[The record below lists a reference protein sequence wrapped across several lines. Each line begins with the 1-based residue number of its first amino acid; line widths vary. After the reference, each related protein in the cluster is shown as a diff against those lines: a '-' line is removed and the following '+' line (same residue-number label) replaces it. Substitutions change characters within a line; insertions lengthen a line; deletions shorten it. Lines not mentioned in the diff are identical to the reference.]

1 MNDLLET
8 NKFDRSLASIYSF
21 LFWGGFMNK
30 DQKDVNKYIFKMLNL
45 DRFCDK
51 TICNY
56 YKDID
61 KHADFFKQY
70 EKNEEL
76 RAYIADQLSI
86 FAYKNLAEKTNNDEL
101 FNNYV
106 NKVESLR
113 NKYS

>member
-1 MNDLLET
+1 ME
-8 NKFDRSLASIYSF
+8 KEKEFDHIISY
-21 LFWGGFMNK
+21 LFWGGFMSKSEKETNA
-30 DQKDVNKYIFKMLNL
+30 YIFKQLEL
-45 DRFCDK
+45 DKYCDK

-56 YKDID
+56 YKDVD

-70 EKNEEL
+70 ENDEEL

-101 FNNYV
+101 FNNYIK
-106 NKVESLR
+106 KVESLR